1 MTDDPAIRARGQD
14 VELVLF
20 DASATVVKGVVAL
33 AETSAG
39 EAGAPFGEFG
49 PLCWIAY
56 DADPK
61 QIEFVQYRDP
71 ATRRRTHR
79 RVIKGERIGAQWNT
93 CKLHLASRGGRPRD
107 ARGLGRERLRSPPTS
122 KRR

>member
-1 MTDDPAIRARGQD
+1 MTDDPAIRQRGRD
-14 VELVLF
+14 IEIILF
-20 DASATVVKGVVAL
+20 DASAVVVKGVVAL

-49 PLCWIAY
+49 PLAWIAF
-56 DADPK
+56 DGDPS

-79 RVIKGERIGAQWNT
+79 RVVKAERIGSQWNAV
-93 CKLHLASRGGRPRD
+93 KLHLAIEAVDLGTQGDWD
-107 ARGLGRERLRSPPTS
+107 ANDYAPADFAAG
-122 KRR
+122 

>member
-1 MTDDPAIRARGQD
+1 MEMDDPAIRQRGQD

-20 DASATVVKGVVAL
+20 DASATVAKGVIAL

-39 EAGAPFGEFG
+39 EAGQPFGDFG
-49 PLCWIAY
+49 PLAWIAY
-56 DADPK
+56 DGDPS

-79 RVIKGERIGAQWNT
+79 RVVKGERVGAQWNT
-93 CKLHLASRGGRPRD
+93 VKLNLAIEAVDLGTQGDWD
-107 ARGLGRERLRSPPTS
+107 ANDYDPADFQAA
-122 KRR
+122 